1 MAGMTAPSA
10 VPDRLVLR
18 WIFRLAPS
26 FANARNAPPATS
38 LLNRGRPRLFIR
50 LQVIVDDGAELA
62 RVRCSINL
70 DAVYFINVDLRLK
83 LKLPACGDRMA
94 AGDPAVLKVETSAAM
109 LV

>member
-26 FANARNAPPATS
+26 FSNTRNASPATS
-38 LLNRGRPRLFIR
+38 LLNRRRPCLFIR
-50 LQVIVDDGAELA
+50 LQIIVDDGAELA
-62 RVRCSINL
+62 SVRCSIDL
-70 DAVYFINVDLRLK
+70 DAVYFVNVELRLK

-94 AGDPAVLKVETSAAM
+94 AGDTAVLKVEAGAVM